1 MPDTTISADIEIAA
15 APERVWAVLT
25 DLDGYRAWNP
35 VWREASGQLTPGSK
49 VTITSAR
56 PTSDKIL
63 TVKVKV
69 VTDDP
74 PTVLR
79 WRSNML
85 LGLSGSTHSFVL
97 TPEAGGTLLV
107 QSQAYRGM
115 FTRFPYQTIRRIQS
129 SFEAINQAIKEQ
141 AEGRFS

>member
-1 MPDTTISADIEIAA
+1 MSDGLVD
-15 APERVWAVLT
+15 ERMTATNRV
-25 DLDGYRAWNP
+25 
-35 VWREASGQLTPGSK
+35 
-49 VTITSAR
+49 
-56 PTSDKIL
+56 PTWL
-63 TVKVKV
+63 FRGTVKVKV
-69 VTDDP
+69 VTADP